1 MHARKGG
8 STILPHLRKE
18 KKEEIVADQFSFD
31 VVSEVNMQELKNAL
45 DQATKEI
52 KQRFDFKDSKTEI
65 TLKEKEK
72 ELVVVSDDEYK
83 LKAVHE
89 IIKAKCVK
97 RGVSLKA
104 FDYGEVE
111 PALSGTVRQVTKIQ
125 SGLASDKAKEITK
138 AVKDSKLKVQAQ
150 IQGEQVR
157 VLGKSKDDLQS
168 AIAFLKG
175 KDFGVD
181 LQFTN
186 YR

>member
-1 MHARKGG
+1 M
-8 STILPHLRKE
+8 
-18 KKEEIVADQFSFD
+18 ADQFSFD
-31 VVSEVNMQELKNAL
+31 VVSEVNMQEMKNVV

-72 ELVVVSDDEYK
+72 ELTVISDDDYK
-83 LKAVHE
+83 LNAVNE

-104 FDYGEVE
+104 LNYGAIE
-111 PALSGTVRQVTKIQ
+111 PALGGTVRQVAKIQ
-125 SGLASDKAKEITK
+125 SGIAADKAKEIAK
-138 AVKDSKLKVQAQ
+138 SVKDSKLKVQAQ

-157 VLGKSKDDLQS
+157 IVSKSKDELQS
-168 AIAFLKG
+168 AIAFLKQQ
-175 KDFGVD
+175 DFGID

>member
-1 MHARKGG
+1 M
-8 STILPHLRKE
+8 
-18 KKEEIVADQFSFD
+18 ADQFSFD

-52 KQRFDFKDSKTEI
+52 KQRFDFKGSRTEI

-72 ELVVVSDDEYK
+72 ELVVVSDDDYK
-83 LKAVHE
+83 LKAVQE
-89 IIKAKCVK
+89 IIKTKCVK

-104 FDYGEVE
+104 FTYGIVE
-111 PALSGTVRQVTKIQ
+111 PAMGGTVRQVAKIQ
-125 SGLASDKAKEITK
+125 SGLASEKAKEITK
-138 AVKDSKLKVQAQ
+138 AIKDSKLRVQAQ

-157 VLGKSKDDLQS
+157 VLSKSKEELQ
-168 AIAFLKG
+168 ATIALLKG
-175 KDFGVD
+175 KDFGID

>member
-1 MHARKGG
+1 M
-8 STILPHLRKE
+8 
-18 KKEEIVADQFSFD
+18 ADQFSFD
-31 VVSEVNMQELKNAL
+31 VVSEVNMQEMKNAL

-65 TLKEKEK
+65 ALKEKEK

-83 LKAVHE
+83 MKAVQD

-97 RGVSLKA
+97 RSVSLKA
-104 FDYGEVE
+104 FDYGTVE
-111 PALSGTVRQVTKIQ
+111 PALSGTVRQVVKIQ
-125 SGLASDKAKEITK
+125 SGVASEKAKAITK
-138 AVKDSKLKVQAQ
+138 AIKDSKLKVQAQ

-157 VLGKSKDDLQS
+157 VLSKSKDDLQG
-168 AIAFLKG
+168 AIALLKE
-175 KDFGVD
+175 KDFGID